1 MESVIDY
8 ERVVELYWESVN
20 ASIEETIDVSY
31 A

>member
-1 MESVIDY
+1 MESSIDI
-8 ERVVELYWESVN
+8 EKIIEIYWSQVN